1 MKESNILADNVANNS
16 PVRVNLQS
24 TEVKFM
30 KESNFLTEH
39 RFLYSARKHI
49 LTDHMSL
56 QIFICCCLV
65 STIQTRILKSPSCT
79 YSMCVFKSSFVVPSQ
94 PQFRQGYLII

>member
-24 TEVKFM
+24 TEEKFM

-39 RFLYSARKHI
+39 RFLYSVRKHI

-56 QIFICCCLV
+56 
-65 STIQTRILKSPSCT
+65 
-79 YSMCVFKSSFVVPSQ
+79 
-94 PQFRQGYLII
+94 